1 MSKSL
6 KPILFGIWG
15 LLLTPLIATILEKW
29 LKETFFSDP
38 NAVTT
43 TVFINLVALSPQR
56 WFQFA
61 LVFLTGIVIGISLD
75 WLVRKSDENKA
86 SELRRLGSK
95 LRSLSDIIK
104 SRTAE
109 VHSEWPD
116 HVRDLKPDI
125 VSAFISAKKIGL
137 WVPGERAFQLSDAS
151 FLCEYLRLMGR
162 LLEDGHFDEANR
174 EALAWKP
181 YLNKAKDVASNT
193 PADKRHASRSA
204 PCAHSA
210 TTK

>member
-15 LLLTPLIATILEKW
+15 LLLIPLIATILEKW
-29 LKETFFSDP
+29 LKENFFSDP

-75 WLVRKSDENKA
+75 WLARKSDENKA

-104 SRTAE
+104 SQTAE

-162 LLEDGHFDEANR
+162 LLEDGHFDEAKR

-181 YLNKAKDVASNT
+181 YLNKAKD
-193 PADKRHASRSA
+193 D
-204 PCAHSA
+204 
-210 TTK
+210 